1 MENSKSEITIEIIN
15 ETANETIENYGTI
28 FYCKVCQDI
37 PEFIFD
43 KFPLIKVICKKADHA
58 HYEDLKIKINNKS
71 KDECKKNIDNIIQLL
86 SHTLF
91 VKIINNAKIN
101 ANDESNLQ
109 KISKKDIEGLNLF
122 CQVHKLPFK
131 YYCNECEEHQ
141 CKKCRFEDL
150 SKEKCQHKNCIDFIQ
165 MECDIKEQI
174 KEIYEIMNSSNIKNK
189 SMDEYFVEI
198 LKKHDI
204 IDSFKTFVDILINHY
219 NKFKHYTIIKNISN
233 LYRILSIGNKKEE
246 KKDYEMDVTKV
257 FSPFRLYPNDKEKIT
272 EIKFSGYCVNMK
284 IFEDKFDFSNLI
296 KLSLKN
302 NNISDISVLT
312 KIEFDNLEKLNL
324 NTNQLDDDM
333 IDNFENI
340 KAENLKSLNL
350 SFNYFTNFKLF
361 KAINKFQYLEI
372 FKLESN
378 PFDEEVDINT
388 IKEEYNF
395 YAMRKLYLS
404 NGIFSN
410 ETVRFLTKCKF
421 GQLEVLDISGNNI
434 ESLNFLHDLQ
444 FVNENQKVIPLKK
457 IYLNNGDIT
466 DMQLECFKELQFPNL
481 EKIEIK
487 NNLIKKS
494 DSLIALKKYLE
505 KINKN
510 CEIIAWENP
519 IEN

>member
-1 MENSKSEITIEIIN
+1 M
-15 ETANETIENYGTI
+15 
-28 FYCKVCQDI
+28 
-37 PEFIFD
+37 
-43 KFPLIKVICKKADHA
+43 IKMMIR
-58 HYEDLKIKINNKS
+58 
-71 KDECKKNIDNIIQLL
+71 
-86 SHTLF
+86 
-91 VKIINNAKIN
+91 
-101 ANDESNLQ
+101 LQ
-109 KISKKDIEGLNLF
+109 K
-122 CQVHKLPFK
+122 
-131 YYCNECEEHQ
+131 
-141 CKKCRFEDL
+141 
-150 SKEKCQHKNCIDFIQ
+150 
-165 MECDIKEQI
+165 
-174 KEIYEIMNSSNIKNK
+174 
-189 SMDEYFVEI
+189 
-198 LKKHDI
+198 
-204 IDSFKTFVDILINHY
+204 TLI
-219 NKFKHYTIIKNISN
+219 TSVS
-233 LYRILSIGNKKEE
+233 RGNKK
-246 KKDYEMDVTKV
+246 KNYEMDKTKV
-257 FSPFRLYPNDKEKIT
+257 FSPFTLISKEKEEIT
-272 EIKFSGYCVNMK
+272 EIKFSNFCVNMDTFK
-284 IFEDKFDFSNLI
+284 PHFDFSNLI

-333 IDNFENI
+333 IDNIENI

-466 DMQLECFKELQFPNL
+466 DMQLECFKKLQFPNL

-494 DSLIALKKYLE
+494 DSLIALKKHLE
-505 KINKN
+505 NNNKN

>member
-1 MENSKSEITIEIIN
+1 M
-15 ETANETIENYGTI
+15 
-28 FYCKVCQDI
+28 
-37 PEFIFD
+37 
-43 KFPLIKVICKKADHA
+43 
-58 HYEDLKIKINNKS
+58 
-71 KDECKKNIDNIIQLL
+71 
-86 SHTLF
+86 
-91 VKIINNAKIN
+91 
-101 ANDESNLQ
+101 
-109 KISKKDIEGLNLF
+109 
-122 CQVHKLPFK
+122 
-131 YYCNECEEHQ
+131 
-141 CKKCRFEDL
+141 
-150 SKEKCQHKNCIDFIQ
+150 
-165 MECDIKEQI
+165 
-174 KEIYEIMNSSNIKNK
+174 
-189 SMDEYFVEI
+189 
-198 LKKHDI
+198 
-204 IDSFKTFVDILINHY
+204 
-219 NKFKHYTIIKNISN
+219 
-233 LYRILSIGNKKEE
+233 
-246 KKDYEMDVTKV
+246 
-257 FSPFRLYPNDKEKIT
+257 
-272 EIKFSGYCVNMK
+272 
-284 IFEDKFDFSNLI
+284 
-296 KLSLKN
+296 KN
-302 NNISDISVLT
+302 NNISDISALT

-333 IDNFENI
+333 IDNIENI

-388 IKEEYNF
+388 IKEEYIF
-395 YAMRKLYLS
+395 FSMRKLYLS

-434 ESLNFLHDLQ
+434 ESLNFLNDLQ

-466 DMQLECFKELQFPNL
+466 DMQLECYKDKELQFPNL

-494 DSLIALKKYLE
+494 DSLIALKKHLE
-505 KINKN
+505 NNNKN